1 MDILNDVLDHSK
13 IEAGKL
19 SLVLT
24 PMSLHSVATAATAL
38 FRANAET
45 RGLTVTLQVGEG
57 VPDGVVGDAPRLK
70 QVLLNLIGNGVKFT
84 ERGGVTL
91 RLAQADI
98 ITLAGQLPP
107 DRRRVRFE
115 VKDTGIGIPPEA
127 LAEVFL
133 PFHQVQNTRARLR
146 GGTGLG
152 LAISQRIIETMGGQI
167 RAESRMGAGSVF
179 SFELEFELA
188 PNVVLTHAESDFAQF
203 DAADRLQGM
212 VLLVE
217 DNIVNRLVGAEML
230 RSIGVEVIEAEDGA
244 QALALLERQ
253 RVDLVLM
260 DLQMPVLDGLGA
272 TRQARERE
280 ARLRLPRVPIVA
292 LTANAFDED
301 ITASMS
307 AGMDGH
313 LAKPYSREQLYDL
326 LRRWL

>member
-1 MDILNDVLDHSK
+1 
-13 IEAGKL
+13 
-19 SLVLT
+19 
-24 PMSLHSVATAATAL
+24 
-38 FRANAET
+38 
-45 RGLTVTLQVGEG
+45 
-57 VPDGVVGDAPRLK
+57 
-70 QVLLNLIGNGVKFT
+70 
-84 ERGGVTL
+84 
-91 RLAQADI
+91 
-98 ITLAGQLPP
+98 
-107 DRRRVRFE
+107 
-115 VKDTGIGIPPEA
+115 
-127 LAEVFL
+127 
-133 PFHQVQNTRARLR
+133 
-146 GGTGLG
+146 
-152 LAISQRIIETMGGQI
+152 
-167 RAESRMGAGSVF
+167 VF